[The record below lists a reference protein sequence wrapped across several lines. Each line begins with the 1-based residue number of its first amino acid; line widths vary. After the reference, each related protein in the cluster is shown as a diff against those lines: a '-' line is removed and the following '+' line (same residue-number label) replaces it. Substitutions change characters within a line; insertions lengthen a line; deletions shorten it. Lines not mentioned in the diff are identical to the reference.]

1 MDLTVPCLPH
11 AAGPCHRA
19 AHQNAL
25 TLDSHTLEATCHGEL
40 LSAQLSE
47 VLVWGTQVVFRLL
60 QWEEL
65 ESVDQQVSTVHLL
78 CVLWGQGLW
87 RMLGTFSQMIA
98 DE

>member
-40 LSAQLSE
+40 LSAQPSE

-65 ESVDQQVSTVHLL
+65 ESVDQQVSTVHRL